1 MIFEYIALHYNEIT
15 NREERKYGLIGA
27 KDEQTALN
35 ELGFHYGDTLLR
47 IEYFGSPS
55 EDSDDYIYELND
67 NDADDFRCT
76 GRKFGKIIPPKNVIP
91 ENSNIYE

>member
-1 MIFEYIALHYNEIT
+1 MIFEYIALHYNEIENKT
-15 NREERKYGLIGA
+15 ERKYGLIGA
-27 KDEQTALN
+27 IDERDALDK
-35 ELGFHYGDTLLR
+35 LGSYYGDTLLR

-67 NDADDFRCT
+67 NDANDFRFS

>member
-1 MIFEYIALHYNEIT
+1 MIFEYIVLRYNEME

-27 KDEQTALN
+27 EDEHTALN
-35 ELGFHYGDTLLR
+35 ELGSYYGDTLLR

-67 NDADDFRCT
+67 NYANDFRLS
-76 GRKFGKIIPPKNVIP
+76 GRKFGKIVPPKNVIP